1 MKGPKGRFLYKRN
14 MVPRIGMIAGGTGIT
29 PCLQVLKSALSDT
42 ADKTRFDL
50 LYANVTEDEILLRD
64 EVEALAATH
73 PTRLSVYY
81 FLNVPP
87 AGWTQGTGFIT
98 KEAISER
105 LPGPDKSRIL
115 MCGPP
120 PMMEAMKKH
129 LAALQFQVPGV
140 ISKMED
146 VRWPHTTDNSKYLLF
161 NLDILYCIRRPST
174 SESASPDSGCPCHI
188 CLFSDVRTNSA
199 GGSEGPTCSA
209 RCRPPCHL
217 HLPSRSNHV
226 GRLVC
231 GVYYRGADHC
241 PVGIFWERGPC
252 VCLSCLT
259 IADIVHDTRSFAM
272 LLGAAIAGKASTVA
286 LEYYRKGSAGRS
298 FSALTQKFPRNLVL
312 CLSLWSA
319 HAADTWSIT
328 LSRTDSS

>member
-1 MKGPKGRFLYKRN
+1 MRAPLPIRAVRATFAFSQTYAQTRREARR
-14 MVPRIGMIAGGTGIT
+14 VPRVQHA
-29 PCLQVLKSALSDT
+29 VA
-42 ADKTRFDL
+42 
-50 LYANVTEDEILLRD
+50 
-64 EVEALAATH
+64 
-73 PTRLSVYY
+73 
-81 FLNVPP
+81 
-87 AGWTQGTGFIT
+87 
-98 KEAISER
+98 
-105 LPGPDKSRIL
+105 
-115 MCGPP
+115 
-120 PMMEAMKKH
+120 
-129 LAALQFQVPGV
+129 
-140 ISKMED
+140 
-146 VRWPHTTDNSKYLLF
+146 
-161 NLDILYCIRRPST
+161 
-174 SESASPDSGCPCHI
+174 
-188 CLFSDVRTNSA
+188 
-199 GGSEGPTCSA
+199 
-209 RCRPPCHL
+209 L

-286 LEYYRKGSAGRS
+286 LEYYRKGGAGRS

-328 LSRTDSS
+328 LSRTDWS

>member
-174 SESASPDSGCPCHI
+174 SESALSRFGLSVPHLPF
-188 CLFSDVRTNSA
+188 LRRTHKLGERL
-199 GGSEGPTCSA
+199 GGSHVFSTLSPSTYPRAPTMLA
-209 RCRPPCHL
+209 DL
-217 HLPSRSNHV
+217 FA
-226 GRLVC
+226 GFIT
-231 GVYYRGADHC
+231 GV
-241 PVGIFWERGPC
+241 
-252 VCLSCLT
+252 LT
-259 IADIVHDTRSFAM
+259 IVLLAFFGSGDRAFA
-272 LLGAAIAGKASTVA
+272 
-286 LEYYRKGSAGRS
+286 Y
-298 FSALTQKFPRNLVL
+298 
-312 CLSLWSA
+312 
-319 HAADTWSIT
+319 HA
-328 LSRTDSS
+328 